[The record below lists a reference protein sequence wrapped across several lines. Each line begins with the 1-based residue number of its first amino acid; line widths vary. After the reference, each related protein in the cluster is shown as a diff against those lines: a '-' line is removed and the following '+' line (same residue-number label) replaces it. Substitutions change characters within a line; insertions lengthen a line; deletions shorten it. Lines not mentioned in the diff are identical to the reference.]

1 MLTLN
6 LKVLYLLGSLAL
18 VGGLAC
24 AQPSSGKTLVS
35 RHQTRDDSLPPLYIA
50 GGRRNPEAP
59 PPL

>member
-6 LKVLYLLGSLAL
+6 LKVLYLLGALAL
-18 VGGLAC
+18 AGGIAC

-35 RHQTRDDSLPPLYIA
+35 QHRTRDDSLPPLFIA
-50 GGRRNPEAP
+50 GGRRNPDAP